1 MKPLTDKQKNVLRLI
16 AEKIKEVGYPPT
28 LQELADELG
37 VSSKNAVLK
46 HLTALE
52 KKGYIGKREG
62 GAARGIRILESLGF
76 LDSPNENSV
85 PLVGLV
91 AAGSPLL
98 AEENVERYVSVPRD
112 MLPGRGEY
120 FALRVQ
126 GDSMVN
132 AGIFEGDLV
141 LVQSTNSAN
150 NGDIVVALI
159 GNETTVK
166 RFVVNGQ
173 ERYLRPEN
181 PNYSDIRPT
190 EEWSVQG
197 RVIALIRESVN

>member
-1 MKPLTDKQKNVLRLI
+1 MKGLTKRQEEILQYISGYIMDH
-16 AEKIKEVGYPPT
+16 GYPPSY
-28 LQELADELG
+28 QDIADAFG
-37 VSSKNAVLK
+37 IVSKNGVVR
-46 HLTALE
+46 HLTALIR
-52 KKGYIGKREG
+52 KGYIEKTDTS
-62 GAARGIRILESLGF
+62 ARSIRIIDQKYQSS
-76 LDSPNENSV
+76 DNMMNV
-85 PLVGLV
+85 PLIGRV
-91 AAGSPLL
+91 AAGFPIL
-98 AEENVERYVSVPRD
+98 AEENIEDYVAVPRKIIKTE
-112 MLPGRGEY
+112 GRY

-141 LVQSTNSAN
+141 VVQSTNSAS

-166 RFVVNGQ
+166 RFVVSGR

-181 PNYSDIRPT
+181 SNYSDIRPA

-197 RVIALIRESVN
+197 KVIALIREAVN